1 MYGFF
6 VLISY
11 INTGEMTP
19 FATYLAAYPP
29 FHKGISFFELVNRK
43 EVSFSSIRLPSVVS
57 KPSWNNKQL

>member
-29 FHKGISFFELVNRK
+29 FHKGISSFGLINKK
-43 EVSFSSIRLPSVVS
+43 EVSFSSIHLPSVVS
-57 KPSWNNKQL
+57 NHLGTM